1 MSVSAERVRDIIESE
16 KFKNLVKKRLNFS
29 ITLTI
34 IILAVYFGFILSIA
48 FYKEF
53 LSIKIG
59 EHLTL
64 GLPIGIGIIIF
75 AWLLTGVYTRWAN
88 KDYDKAVRELR
99 NEVLKN

>member
-1 MSVSAERVRDIIESE
+1 MSVSSERVREIIDSE
-16 KFKNLVKKRLNFS
+16 KFRKLVKQRLKFS

-34 IILAVYFGFILSIA
+34 IILLVYFGFILLIA
-48 FYKEF
+48 FFKEF

-75 AWLLTGVYTRWAN
+75 AWLLTGYYTRWAN

-99 NEVLKN
+99 NEILQK